1 MDKMILNDGTSLE
14 FKESLGLNIVI
25 EGQVFNELE
34 SLLTLE
40 NLSKVEFSNS
50 VGEIYGICTNLQCV
64 SMTKY
69 MTNESIVVNLKEIV
83 AQ

>member
-50 VGEIYGICTNLQCV
+50 VGEIYGTYTNLQCV